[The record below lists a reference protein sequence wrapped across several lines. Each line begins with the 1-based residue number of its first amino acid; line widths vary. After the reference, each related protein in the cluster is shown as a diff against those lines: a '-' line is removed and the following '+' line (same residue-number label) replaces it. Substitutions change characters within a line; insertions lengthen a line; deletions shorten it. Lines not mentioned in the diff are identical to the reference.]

1 MGFGG
6 AKRKRLKKILIITY
20 EYPTYTP
27 YGGIAFYYGKV
38 AHILSKN
45 NFDVTVLTA
54 RLDNAGSGLFE
65 NSSCDNLREIYICCE
80 DAGDFEKR
88 GVDWMLLQLTKYDFL
103 EIPEYGALFYNAL
116 TKNLFKNIASKLVIR
131 VHGTTILANIYN
143 QLSIWPKLTIL
154 IYNILFLN
162 RIVLRLLKLINSQHY
177 SLAKRNYREYLMV
190 KSADIVTAPS
200 ILMANFIN
208 NYWIGGNRTVVFPNP
223 GQYEVKW
230 VERQLC
236 LNNEFK
242 IAYINRLQ
250 YWKGFDL
257 YYQLSK
263 EFLKTSNVQFS
274 AYGSYNQLNIGFYEE
289 EIQKTVSL
297 NGFIASNELID
308 IYKESDVIIIP
319 SRFESFSNVALE
331 AMSFGC
337 LVIVSDNIGMSEHIN
352 HGVNG
357 FIFQSGNFKSLYSI
371 FKDILERD
379 QSELKQIS
387 LNAYQTAL
395 ELSQNTELLKFYES
409 VNSN

>member
-1 MGFGG
+1 
-6 AKRKRLKKILIITY
+6 LKKILFITF

-27 YGGIAFYYGKV
+27 FGGIAFYYGKV
-38 AHILSKN
+38 AHFLSKN
-45 NFDVTVLTA
+45 NFDITVLTA
-54 RLDNAGSGLFE
+54 KLDNAGGVLIE

-80 DAGDFEKR
+80 DAGDFERR
-88 GVDWMLLQLTKYDFL
+88 GLDWMLLQSAKYDFL
-103 EIPEYGALFYNAL
+103 EIPEYGSLFYNAV

-143 QLSIWPKLTIL
+143 QSLFWPRFI
-154 IYNILFLN
+154 IFMYNILFLN
-162 RIVLRLLKLINSQHY
+162 RMFLRILKILNSQHY
-177 SLAKRNYREYLMV
+177 PLAKRNFKEYLMV

-200 ILMANFIN
+200 ILMAKFIN
-208 NYWIGGNRTVVFPNP
+208 KYWLGGKRTVVYPNP
-223 GQYEVKW
+223 GQYDVID
-230 VERQLC
+230 VERKLF

-242 IAYINRLQ
+242 IVYINRLQ
-250 YWKGFDL
+250 YLKGFDL

-263 EFLKTSNVQFS
+263 AFLKSSNIRFS
-274 AYGSYNQLNIGFYEE
+274 AYGSYNQLNIGFSVE
-289 EIQKTVSL
+289 EIRKTVCL
-297 NGFIASNELID
+297 KGFIASNDLID

-357 FIFQSGNFKSLYSI
+357 FIFQSGNFKSLHSI

-379 QSELKQIS
+379 PSELKQIS

-395 ELSQNTELLKFYES
+395 ELSKNIELLKFYKS
-409 VNSN
+409 INSN